1 MGKEDCVCVGV
12 GGGGGVND
20 SGAGCC
26 ALVIPSLALL
36 FRPTAIQYST

>member
-1 MGKEDCVCVGV
+1 MCVCG

-20 SGAGCC
+20 SGAVCC
-26 ALVIPSLALL
+26 ALVIPSLVLL